1 MSKPRHHPRT
11 ASQVK
16 LRLRLPTDGSVDLD
30 KLRAALEARLEKPPA
45 PEPEVKVVPV
55 PARPKVAPLP
65 KPQPEPRPKSSGV
78 WQWINNNA
86 PTAVSIFSAVLA
98 FFFGLIYIGQKSTG
112 GSVWPLLGWVFFAS
126 IGFFAISF
134 AVVVFRQLKLEDSA
148 ASKHWAEI
156 KENPKKAYVPAL
168 IFAGVTVAV
177 LFGLALFQSPPTE
190 VAQGKDKSKTET
202 PVKPTK
208 DPTGEP
214 KSPLVIPPTP
224 PSKTKEIDTPKPTV
238 PEAIPLKPAEG
249 YVGRLGTVCGVFGLM
264 GLGLFKLNR
273 MKKARFPDAEA
284 LTAGAKNEYIEF
296 ARGFRTFIAVQGG
309 GLLVAAAVGAMI
321 LVWDTTRWDSFE
333 VEGQPGVILTYSVW
347 SFILWMI
354 MGMALAA
361 PMVMALGAAGLDL
374 MPTLDRKFNPS
385 KAGSAVK
392 RFLQRKLWHIVLSGL
407 VFGAFVSVIKV
418 EPVQYWLHLWL
429 KWSLIFGLIPGY
441 LWVRNTGKVISV
453 KRPSAPKSFSI
464 SSLFIFNLPLLTL
477 LAAVLAIMVALMTG
491 INWLHLWWVTP
502 LMLLAAT
509 ILVGVMKSF
518 PGLLMNW
525 WWFVI
530 IAAVIAGLCDIGLHS
545 YAGAFWIVF
554 ALAFAGW
561 GYSEKMLRKSIR
573 DQEWQSNSLSVLRFP
588 KKKEDYRPVIH
599 PDRNGVQIRWG
610 SLAGVVTVVI
620 LLLASSGFF
629 VWNGL

>member
-65 KPQPEPRPKSSGV
+65 KPQPKSSGV

-112 GSVWPLLGWVFFAS
+112 GNVWPLLVWAFFAS
-126 IGFFAISF
+126 IGIFAISF
-134 AVVVFRQLKLEDSA
+134 AVIVFRQLNLEDSA
-148 ASKHWAEI
+148 ASKHWVEI
-156 KENPKKAYVPAL
+156 KEDPKKAYVPAL

-190 VAQGKDKSKTET
+190 VAQGKGKSETET

-284 LTAGAKNEYIEF
+284 LRAGAKNEYIEF
-296 ARGFRTFIAVQGG
+296 ARGFRTFLAVQGG
-309 GLLVAAAVGAMI
+309 GLLVAAAVGAAI
-321 LVWDTTRWDSFE
+321 LVWDTTGWEFE
-333 VEGQPGVILTYSVW
+333 VEGRPDLSQAYSVW
-347 SFILWMI
+347 SLIPWMI

-385 KAGSAVK
+385 KEGSAVK

-429 KWSLIFGLIPGY
+429 KWTFVFGLI
-441 LWVRNTGKVISV
+441 TGFVWTRKNGKGKEKV
-453 KRPSAPKSFSI
+453 KRPPSTRPVEFS
-464 SSLFIFNLPLLTL
+464 SMVWFNLPLLMVFAAL
-477 LAAVLAIMVALMTG
+477 LAVGGVLLAGTT
-491 INWLHLWWVTP
+491 WLHLWWLTP
-502 LMLLAAT
+502 IAFIVATMLVAASRHLPRLIT
-509 ILVGVMKSF
+509 IWWWIVVVPAVVAALCDWMIWDETFWMIFWVLVGAGIVLEQLNNTDGEWSSHC
-518 PGLLMNW
+518 LL
-525 WWFVI
+525 
-530 IAAVIAGLCDIGLHS
+530 
-545 YAGAFWIVF
+545 
-554 ALAFAGW
+554 
-561 GYSEKMLRKSIR
+561 
-573 DQEWQSNSLSVLRFP
+573 VLP
-588 KKKEDYRPVIH
+588 ESKGDYRPVIQ
-599 PDRNGVQIRWG
+599 PDRSGVQVRWA
-610 SLAGVVTVVI
+610 SLLGIMLV
-620 LLLASSGFF
+620 LLVLLISSGFF